1 LYEALTGRP
10 AFIGETSS
18 DLLAGILERE
28 PDWSKLPRSVSPVI
42 QRLLRRCLQK
52 DSQHRLRDIG
62 DARLEIQ
69 EEIQQA
75 RSGPATAAERRVDEG
90 GNRWRRSLFVAGMT
104 AAGAV
109 IGGSIVGQFRTAP
122 PASITPAAHFM
133 VQLSPNER
141 LASIDFPA
149 IAVSPD
155 GSLVAYV
162 ATRGGSPELF
172 MRPMNSVDATP
183 FAGTANATTPFF
195 SPDSGWIAFFA
206 DGHLKKVSTS
216 GGPPITLCDAP
227 IGTGGSWGT
236 NDVIVFAGTTGSGLS
251 RVSAAG
257 GKPEPVTQLD
267 AQKGEFSHRWPKW
280 LPDGRTV
287 LYTVGTTGSWDD
299 AQIVAQSLAS
309 GERSVLVR
317 GGTNPQ
323 YVPGYLMYAR
333 GGAIMAVPF
342 EPASLTVTGTPIR
355 VLDNVMQSFDG
366 AAQLSVSRSGSAV
379 YVPGVLKSDQRR
391 LVTVDRTGTATPL
404 AALPRP
410 YVTPRISPNGQ
421 RLLVTI
427 EQATSDLWMYDIASD
442 TLTQITFE
450 SGARFPVWSP
460 DGQRAAFSSNKSGAL
475 NLFLIDI
482 SRPGTGERLTS
493 SEHLQVAGSWSSNGQ
508 ALAFVEQDPSK
519 GRDIRLIAPNDRTPR
534 PWLESMFEEGAPR
547 FSPDGRWLAYVS
559 NQSGRHE
566 VYVRAVAGSPGS
578 QQVSSSGGTE
588 PVWAREGRGLF
599 YRQGDRMMEVRL
611 AGGGADL
618 QAGRPQALFESP
630 FGKGSID
637 AANYDV
643 TQDGQR
649 FLMVQ
654 NDQQSSTSTMF
665 HVLINWVGSLRST
678 LAPPR

>member
-1 LYEALTGRP
+1 
-10 AFIGETSS
+10 
-18 DLLAGILERE
+18 
-28 PDWSKLPRSVSPVI
+28 
-42 QRLLRRCLQK
+42 
-52 DSQHRLRDIG
+52 
-62 DARLEIQ
+62 
-69 EEIQQA
+69 
-75 RSGPATAAERRVDEG
+75 
-90 GNRWRRSLFVAGMT
+90 
-104 AAGAV
+104 
-109 IGGSIVGQFRTAP
+109 
-122 PASITPAAHFM
+122 
-133 VQLSPNER
+133 
-141 LASIDFPA
+141 
-149 IAVSPD
+149 
-155 GSLVAYV
+155 
-162 ATRGGSPELF
+162 
-172 MRPMNSVDATP
+172 
-183 FAGTANATTPFF
+183 
-195 SPDSGWIAFFA
+195 
-206 DGHLKKVSTS
+206 
-216 GGPPITLCDAP
+216 
-227 IGTGGSWGT
+227 
-236 NDVIVFAGTTGSGLS
+236 
-251 RVSAAG
+251 
-257 GKPEPVTQLD
+257 
-267 AQKGEFSHRWPKW
+267 
-280 LPDGRTV
+280 
-287 LYTVGTTGSWDD
+287 
-299 AQIVAQSLAS
+299 
-309 GERSVLVR
+309 VLVR
-317 GGTNPQ
+317 GGTDPQ

-342 EPASLTVTGTPIR
+342 EPASLTVSGTPVR

-366 AAQLSVSRSGSAV
+366 AAQLSVSQSGSAV
-379 YVPGVLKSDQRR
+379 YVPGVLKSDHRR

-442 TLTQITFE
+442 KLTQLTFE

-460 DGQRAAFSSNKSGAL
+460 DGQRAAFSSNRAGPL

-493 SEHLQVAGSWSSNGQ
+493 SENLQVAGSWSSDGQ
-508 ALAFVEQDPSK
+508 TLAFVEQDPTK
-519 GRDIRLIAPNDRTPR
+519 GRDIRLMAPTDRSPR

-547 FSPDGRWLAYVS
+547 FSPDGLWLAYVT
-559 NQSGRHE
+559 NESGRHE
-566 VYVRAVAGSPGS
+566 VYLRPFAGSRGT
-578 QQVSSSGGTE
+578 QQVSSGGGTE
-588 PVWAREGRGLF
+588 PVWARDGRGLF